1 MFRIFIFIAFSRRR
15 SPAGIRNQARYVL
28 LFTSWP
34 LAGRGV
40 AEPIDPFEPRA
51 VAEVKA
57 RHDA

>member
-1 MFRIFIFIAFSRRR
+1 MQR
-15 SPAGIRNQARYVL
+15 SLAGIRNHARYVL

-34 LAGRGV
+34 LAGRVV

-57 RHDA
+57 RHGGSSAIATG